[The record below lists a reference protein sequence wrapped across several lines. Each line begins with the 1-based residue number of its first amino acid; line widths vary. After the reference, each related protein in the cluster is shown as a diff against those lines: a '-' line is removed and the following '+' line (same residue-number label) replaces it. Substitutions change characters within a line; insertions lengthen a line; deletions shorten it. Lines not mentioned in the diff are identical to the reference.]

1 MLKNL
6 IESAKEK
13 LKLRQRPTFFL
24 NYSKTKKVFKNVK
37 LVELQ
42 SFYSQILIQMWDEGL
57 LPESEKE
64 DIEKLKMSHI
74 DEFKYHF
81 HSYFGSIYKRGLD
94 SGEFALSYA
103 SSFHENLIK
112 TALNDIIF
120 IDSEKIYCVNLSPII
135 LDQLKDLNI
144 DYRIINLEYLWIES
158 RRKFVYIKNGKV
170 IFKGLPEEIEETR
183 SFIIEHSRMDK
194 LNLLIE

>member
-1 MLKNL
+1 
-6 IESAKEK
+6 
-13 LKLRQRPTFFL
+13 
-24 NYSKTKKVFKNVK
+24 
-37 LVELQ
+37 
-42 SFYSQILIQMWDEGL
+42 MWDEGL

-64 DIEKLKMSHI
+64 DIEKLKLSHT
-74 DEFKYHF
+74 DLYRYHF
-81 HSYFGSIYKRGLD
+81 HSYFASLYKRGLD

-103 SSFHENLIK
+103 SSFYDNLIK

-135 LDQLKDLNI
+135 LHQLKDLNI
-144 DYRIINLEYLWIES
+144 DYKIINLEYLWIES

-170 IFKGLPEEIEETR
+170 VFKGLPEEIEETR
-183 SFIIEHSRMDK
+183 SFIIEHSRIDK